1 MKKEIITYVDY
12 NGEERTE
19 EYFFNLSMA
28 EITEIQLGIEGGM
41 AEKLKKIER
50 DRDVPEAIKFFK
62 DLLFKSY
69 GEKSLDGKRFIK
81 SEELSTAFSQ
91 SEAYSTLFMKLVSD
105 PDAAAAFVNGIVPAD
120 LAKKVAELESG
131 K

>member
-1 MKKEIITYVDY
+1 MKKETITYVDY

-19 EYFFNLSMA
+19 EYLFNLSMA

-41 AEKLKKIER
+41 AEKLKKIEK
-50 DRDVPEAIKFFK
+50 DRDVPEAMKFFK
-62 DLLFKSY
+62 DLIFKSY

-91 SEAYSTLFMKLVSD
+91 SEAYSTLFMKLISD